1 MAIYD
6 MKDGKLKRSHST
18 YPFRDDDGRI
28 LRHSY
33 YDVEVEGFAQQSFDI
48 KKLELE
54 KFVMFDF
61 EPDNQYDPN
70 AIAVFYDDQKIGY
83 VPQNSLQSMIKQYS
97 DGEAHQ
103 IYSFISYINE
113 DRNKVQIAL
122 GFYSNENSD
131 LNVVK
136 CKLCKT
142 KLRDFNGRCRQN
154 NLEAVE
160 TGCAVDLE
168 YNYESERYL
177 VCDDTGEEL
186 GEISK
191 KQSAEIYD
199 IIGETEEPFHA
210 EVCDMDTDDDDNII
224 CTIKVWCK

>member
-1 MAIYD
+1 

-18 YPFRDDDGRI
+18 YPFKDDDGRI

-33 YDVEVEGFAQQSFDI
+33 YDVEVEGFAQQNFDI

-61 EPDNQYDPN
+61 EPDNQYDSN

-83 VPQNSLQSMIKQYS
+83 VPQNSLQSMIKKYS

-113 DRNKVQIAL
+113 DCNKVQIAL

-142 KLRDFNGRCRQN
+142 KLRDFNGHCRQN

-160 TGCAVDLE
+160 TGCPVDLE
-168 YNYESERYL
+168 YNYESDEDIWSVMIQEKNWEKYQKNSQQKYM
-177 VCDDTGEEL
+177 
-186 GEISK
+186 IS
-191 KQSAEIYD
+191 
-199 IIGETEEPFHA
+199 
-210 EVCDMDTDDDDNII
+210 
-224 CTIKVWCK
+224 